1 MEAVI
6 FVGLPGSGKS
16 TFYKERFFLTHVR
29 INLDMLRTR
38 NREQILLQACLHAR
52 QPFVVDNTNT
62 TIERRTGYI
71 SAAKA
76 AGFRVSG
83 YYFAAT
89 MEECKERNRLR
100 EGKARVPDMAIW
112 RFSRE
117 LQVPVQP
124 EGFDEIYYVHTEP
137 DGRFRIEP
145 LPGTKETE
153 R

>member
-6 FVGLPGSGKS
+6 FVGLPGCGKS
-16 TFYKERFFLTHVR
+16 TFYKERFFNTHVR

-62 TIERRTGYI
+62 TVERRAGYI
-71 SAAKA
+71 SAARA
-76 AGFRVSG
+76 AGFKVSG
-83 YYFAAT
+83 YYVAAT
-89 MEECKERNRLR
+89 IEKCLARNRLR

-117 LQVPVQP
+117 LQLPSYA
-124 EGFDEIYYVHTEP
+124 EGYDRLYQVE
-137 DGRFRIEP
+137 
-145 LPGTKETE
+145 L
-153 R
+153 